1 MNCKNIFTRKREIED
16 AIKAR
21 NNGEFFGCLKYA
33 TEDERKEL
41 RELSVREMVNSILCY
56 GNASSGVGEYDRNRY
71 FIEADKLLGKEQVNS
86 IIYEQTKYF
95 RGHAKVLSGVYED
108 EEGCT
113 YNSIEWN

>member
-1 MNCKNIFTRKREIED
+1 MNDKNIFTRRREIED

-21 NNGEFFGCLKYA
+21 NNGKFLCCLKYA

-56 GNASSGVGEYDRNRY
+56 GNESSGVGEYDRNRY
-71 FIEADKLLGKEQVNS
+71 FIEADKLLGKEKVNS
-86 IIYEQTKYF
+86 IIDDQTKYF
-95 RGHAKVLSGVYED
+95 REHAKVLSGVYED

-113 YNSIEWN
+113 YNSTEWN

>member
-1 MNCKNIFTRKREIED
+1 MNDKNILTRRREIED

-21 NNGEFFGCLKYA
+21 NNGKFLGCFKYA
-33 TEDERKEL
+33 TEEERKEL

-56 GNASSGVGEYDRNRY
+56 GNASAGVGEYHRNRY
-71 FIEADKLLGKEQVNS
+71 FIEADKLLGKEKVNT
-86 IIYEQTKYF
+86 IINDQTKYF
-95 RGHAKVLSGVYED
+95 REHAKVLSGVYED

>member
-1 MNCKNIFTRKREIED
+1 MNYENILTRRREIEH

-33 TEDERKEL
+33 TEDERKGL

-71 FIEADKLLGKEQVNS
+71 FIEADKLLGKEKVNS
-86 IIYEQTKYF
+86 IIEDQTKYF
-95 RGHAKVLSGVYED
+95 REHAKVLYGVYED
-108 EEGCT
+108 SEGCM

>member
-1 MNCKNIFTRKREIED
+1 MNSENISYRKREIEC

-21 NNGEFFGCLKYA
+21 NNGEFCGCLKYA

-41 RELSVREMVNSILCY
+41 QELSVREMVNSILCY
-56 GNASSGVGEYDRNRY
+56 GNASSGVGEYDRNRNY
-71 FIEADKLLGKEQVNS
+71 IESDKLLGKEKVNS
-86 IIYEQTKYF
+86 IIDDQTKYF
-95 RGHAKVLSGVYED
+95 IEHAKVLSGVYED

>member
-1 MNCKNIFTRKREIED
+1 MNRENISSRKREIED

-21 NNGEFFGCLKYA
+21 NNGENLSCSKYM
-33 TEDERKEL
+33 TEEERKEL

-71 FIEADKLLGKEQVNS
+71 FIEADKLLGKEKVND
-86 IIYEQTKYF
+86 IIDDQTKYF
-95 RGHAKVLSGVYED
+95 REHAKVLSGVYED

>member
-16 AIKAR
+16 AIKVR
-21 NNGEFFGCLKYA
+21 SNGEFFGCLKYA

-41 RELSVREMVNSILCY
+41 QELSVREMVNSILCY
-56 GNASSGVGEYDRNRY
+56 GNASSGVGEYYRNRY
-71 FIEADKLLGKEQVNS
+71 FIEADKLLGKEKVNS
-86 IIYEQTKYF
+86 IIEDQTMYF
-95 RGHAKVLSGVYED
+95 REHAKVLSGVYED